1 MRIIKKYS
9 NRRLYDT
16 ERSAYLN
23 LDELAGLIRGGEEVQ
38 VVDAKSGDD
47 LTRGV
52 LLQVILE
59 VQGSRDLLP
68 VGLLHR
74 LIRFHGDHPMQK
86 LATRQLAA
94 GLELLDGQLRH
105 VERAVP
111 WASGMK
117 PDAPPPA
124 DEPEAEPDAEAPGDE
139 MDALRQRLAA
149 LEERLK
155 R

>member
-16 ERSAYLN
+16 QKSAYLN

-38 VVDAKSGDD
+38 VVDAKSGED

-59 VQGSRDLLP
+59 AQGARELLP

-74 LIRFHGDHPMQK
+74 LIRFHGGHPMQK
-86 LATRQLAA
+86 LATQQLAA
-94 GLELLDGQLRH
+94 GLELLDAQLRQ

-111 WASGMK
+111 WASGVK
-117 PDAPPPA
+117 ADTPPA
-124 DEPEAEPDAEAPGDE
+124 EPEPEPEEGEAGGE
-139 MDALRQRLAA
+139 MDALRARLAA
-149 LEERLK
+149 LEERLRK
-155 R
+155 

>member
-23 LDELAGLIRGGEEVQ
+23 LDELAALIRGGEEVK

-94 GLELLDGQLRH
+94 GLELLDGQLRQ

-111 WASGMK
+111 WASGVK
-117 PDAPPPA
+117 GDTPPPTPEPA
-124 DEPEAEPDAEAPGDE
+124 EAESEPEQADE
-139 MDALRQRLAA
+139 MDALRARLAA